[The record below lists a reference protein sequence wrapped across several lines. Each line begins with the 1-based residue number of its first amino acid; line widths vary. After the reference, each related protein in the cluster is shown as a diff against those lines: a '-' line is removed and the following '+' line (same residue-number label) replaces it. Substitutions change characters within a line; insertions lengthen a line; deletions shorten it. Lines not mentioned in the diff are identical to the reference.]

1 MELISS
7 YNWGAHRPFFSR
19 RGPKV
24 IKWFTNMSS
33 IHSCLDLSTHHN
45 DFATNDFQIR
55 AAMISYKYRWVKRET
70 IGDMMNLCIN
80 TRVKIPNLPVTSE
93 AGNQGDFT

>member
-1 MELISS
+1 
-7 YNWGAHRPFFSR
+7 
-19 RGPKV
+19 
-24 IKWFTNMSS
+24 MSS
-33 IHSCLDLSTHHN
+33 IHACLDLSTHHN